1 MTRAM
6 ENLSTRR
13 QTCSSATP
21 SQTLYGIYMDKNRV
35 SEVRRMNYGKDRDTF
50 YMPTHYVRYIC
61 KSTITNMATIQNVEY
76 VPDKID
82 VREVSI

>member
-1 MTRAM
+1 
-6 ENLSTRR
+6 
-13 QTCSSATP
+13 
-21 SQTLYGIYMDKNRV
+21 
-35 SEVRRMNYGKDRDTF
+35 MNYGKDRDTF